1 MKIKI
6 YGESLELLGRV
17 VQTLINFNS
26 ELKISISNERMIFDA
41 SNSSQSRTIQHLFKK
56 PFFSVDGSGE
66 EGIISV
72 NISDFIEVFETIETI
87 VNSFSSAVGILEI
100 EDVELI
106 IIIKWQEDSIE
117 STMKVKL
124 FQTHTDSQDL
134 DITPEIEEIIEEAE
148 ENEMPGYIIKTM
160 KEFKRK
166 KDELI
171 VIN

>member
-1 MKIKI
+1 M
-6 YGESLELLGRV
+6 
-17 VQTLINFNS
+17 
-26 ELKISISNERMIFDA
+26 
-41 SNSSQSRTIQHLFKK
+41 
-56 PFFSVDGSGE
+56 
-66 EGIISV
+66 
-72 NISDFIEVFETIETI
+72 
-87 VNSFSSAVGILEI
+87 GILEI